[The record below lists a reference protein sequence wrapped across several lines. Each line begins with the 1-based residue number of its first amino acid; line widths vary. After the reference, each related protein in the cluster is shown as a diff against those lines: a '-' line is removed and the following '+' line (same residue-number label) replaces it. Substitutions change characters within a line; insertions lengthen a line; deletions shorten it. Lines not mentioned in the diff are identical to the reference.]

1 MHQSLDQKTTEY
13 EYLNPYPVSSIQ
25 FSFIKSQAS
34 LETRRLMA
42 AWLRCEPIIA
52 QIPRRH
58 NHMATKWRRAQASAR
73 ATRRAFH

>member
-42 AWLRCEPIIA
+42 A
-52 QIPRRH
+52 
-58 NHMATKWRRAQASAR
+58 
-73 ATRRAFH
+73 